1 MKNINLT
8 SIGILSRQLLVF
20 SLLLTTVV
28 ACSDDDPALPD
39 NVISFQ
45 SGELGISTEE
55 AALDVNI
62 ALSRAVAEDVS
73 LAISFVA
80 EGVTYGTDFTISPA
94 PVSSTFVVTVLAGS
108 NEASFSV
115 EKGNNVVL
123 DGDEKIIFTISSAS
137 DEVVIGSQSQLTLS
151 FAEILSQGAIID
163 ISGGGATYS
172 NKVFLDLSANRQT
185 AVERTAWDLGFYM
198 QEDDFRV
205 VLNNSVAMMARAL
218 DKNDLASVTADDTVG
233 FKNEMVLASAVAL
246 PWIDDPSGD
255 LTKTAVA
262 SVSDVVAENQVYII
276 NRGAGIGSPALA
288 RGWKKVRI
296 IRNGTGYTLQ
306 HADIAAT
313 AYSEI
318 QIPKDDAYRFR
329 YILFETGIVDV
340 EPVKEKW
347 DIAWT
352 YFVNTTAFG
361 PDVVPYGFQDV
372 VLQNLQG
379 VETAKVLTSTVAY
392 ENFSEGD
399 LAGLTFSASQTAIG
413 ADWRRTSPSPAIVY
427 EDRFYAIRDAAGNYY
442 KLKFNLILRDG
453 VRGTPQVEY
462 ALLKAGN

>member
-1 MKNINLT
+1 MK
-8 SIGILSRQLLVF
+8 SIRLPFTKILSRRFLAFAIV
-20 SLLLTTVV
+20 LTAVV

-45 SGELGISTEE
+45 SGELGISTDE
-55 AALDVNI
+55 AALEVNI
-62 ALSRAVAEDVS
+62 ALSRAATEDVP
-73 LAISFVA
+73 LAISFA
-80 EGVTYGTDFTISPA
+80 TTGVTYGTDFTISPA
-94 PVSSTFVVTVLAGS
+94 PVSNTFFVTVLAGS
-108 NEASFSV
+108 NGTSFSV

-137 DEVVIGSQSQLTLS
+137 DEVVIGSQNQLTLS

-163 ISGGGATYS
+163 ISGGGATYN

-198 QEDDFRV
+198 QDDAFRV
-205 VLNNSVAMMARAL
+205 VLNSSVAMMARVL
-218 DKNDLASVTADDTVG
+218 DKSDLASVTADDTVG

-246 PWIDDPSGD
+246 PWVDDPSGD

-262 SVSDVVAENQVYII
+262 AVSDVVAENQVYII
-276 NRGAGIGSPALA
+276 NRGAGIGSPAPA

-296 IRNGTGYTLQ
+296 ARNGTGYTLQ

-313 AYSEI
+313 TYSEVH
-318 QIPKDDAYRFR
+318 IPKDDAYRFR
-329 YILFETGIVDV
+329 YILFETGIVEV

-361 PDVVPYGFQDV
+361 PDIVPYGFQDV

-379 VETAKVLTSTVAY
+379 VETAKVLTSTVTY
-392 ENFSEGD
+392 ENFSDED

-413 ADWRRTSPSPAIVY
+413 ADWRRTSPAPAIVY
-427 EDRFYAIRDAAGNYY
+427 ADRFYVIRDAADNYY